1 MKTEL
6 LQEHIEMMEQLK
18 TIPALQLFGMQDVQR
33 IQNFS
38 QLRRYDPE
46 EMIIAQGSFD
56 TWIYFLVSGELGV
69 VRDGE
74 TINTLRRT
82 GDIFGEM
89 CIIDG
94 APRSASIIAKTQ
106 ALCFATDVS
115 YLDTLHADDKA
126 AFCAVFYRVV
136 AEVMAHRL
144 RETSAE
150 LVRVK
155 KEIEAGKK

>member
-6 LQEHIEMMEQLK
+6 LQEHIEIMEQLK
-18 TIPALQLFGMQDVQR
+18 SIPALQLFGMQDIQR

-38 QLRRYDPE
+38 QLRRYEPE
-46 EMIIAQGSFD
+46 EVIIVQGSFD

-74 TINTLRRT
+74 TINVLRRT

-106 ALCFATDVS
+106 ALCFATDLS
-115 YLDTLHADDKA
+115 YVDSLHADDKA

-136 AEVMAHRL
+136 AEVLAYRL

-150 LVRVK
+150 LAQAR
-155 KEIEAGKK
+155 KEIEALKK

>member
-6 LQEHIEMMEQLK
+6 LQEHIEMVEQLK

-38 QLRRYDPE
+38 QLRRYEPE
-46 EMIIAQGSFD
+46 ETIITQGSFD
-56 TWIYFLVSGELGV
+56 TWVFFLVSGELRV

-74 TINTLRRT
+74 TIHILRRT

-94 APRSASIIAKTQ
+94 APRSASIVAKTE

-115 YLDTLHADDKA
+115 YVDTLHADDKA

-136 AEVMAHRL
+136 AEVLARRL

-150 LVRVK
+150 LAQAK
-155 KEIEAGKK
+155 KEIDALKK